1 VRRLVLLLLLL
12 AAGARAQVGP
22 APGYT
27 LFQNN
32 GTPLPRRHIANFT
45 PAGSCVD
52 DPGNGRTTCAMG
64 AGGGGCANVYGIISD
79 GTASASAV
87 GCSDTLQLLGGAG
100 LTDTCV
106 DGAPDACTLA
116 VGAGSCVTVGADT
129 VGVTPGCVAAATATA
144 LAANGTNCTANQGA
158 GGVDASGNAEACT
171 KYMLGIG
178 SSTLGRIPFFNSTD
192 GQTMGQTVCTVS
204 GSNITGCNIATATAL
219 AANGTNCAAGQF
231 PLGVD
236 ASGNAET
243 CSTHLVGL
251 ADTAT
256 ALAADG
262 TNCAANAAAGGVDA
276 SGNAQSCVA
285 PLLTP
290 GAVTDARLVK
300 FSGTGG
306 QATAQAACGE
316 TAGAITGCSL
326 SGNATTATALAAN
339 GTNCAGGQSFALGV
353 DASGNGECATVGTQ
367 TSRLLDTTVHTDTV
381 AAVAPVRGDLVLAN
395 ATPAWGKLAKGAAAT
410 YLRSD
415 GTDPSWTAATAND
428 DFTQYLKLLGRSG
441 GQVADGGTATTEDLT
456 LSANASDPGMFRF
469 HGVPLTLLAG
479 TFNLSDNLASP
490 PTYNAAAATS
500 FRGMDWNFNVTGMP
514 LVLGVVRVDG
524 TYTSGSGQN
533 QLFQTINVFDG
544 AYTATADGAGGSQ
557 PYNSDVFYD
566 RHVTQLTAPTTNTTN
581 SSFDASLLSQLTTGV
596 NATTDGITYTTNRQE
611 IILQPGSENLGNG
624 NSFTLTED
632 SQIDIRDVAYVT
644 RGRCVGGSNP
654 GVLCPNPSPG
664 VACTGGGVCTG
675 ETAVV
680 ETTLNGVRFENHAST
695 SATSKAKHT
704 NTNINAFRCEQNA
717 GTGGTI
723 ALCYQETS
731 TAPNSINGKSRFGDT
746 TVPVTEAV
754 EIAGNTLFDGQAAR
768 NTYVGRH
775 ATANT
780 AGSSYTSQSG
790 GATVAATD
798 KDAGDYILATGLST
812 GTGNGK
818 VRVQAPSKATATG
831 TSDNVLTDRI
841 VVTGAKAVTNN
852 SNTSVVDI
860 GIAASQMAGGTISF
874 ACESTDATNFQ
885 ATAGQINFA
894 GVNKAATMTCSAAV
908 TGTNATAASSGTLA
922 VTATA
927 TTGTALCHVQVN
939 CNSSLTPSSGYP
951 RITYTVML
959 NSGFAA
965 TVAPL

>member
-1 VRRLVLLLLLL
+1 VRRLVLLLLLVV
-12 AAGARAQVGP
+12 AVARAQVGP

-32 GTPLPRRHIANFT
+32 GTPLPRRHIVNFT

-52 DPGNGRTTCAMG
+52 DAGNGRTLCTMA
-64 AGGGGCANVYGIISD
+64 AGGGGAPTTSKYLLQQADAALPNAQDMSALGTGLVKNTTGTGVQSIYGGSGACAAGSFI
-79 GTASASAV
+79 T
-87 GCSDTLQLLGGAG
+87 TLDAGGAK
-100 LTDTCV
+100 TC
-106 DGAPDACTLA
+106 
-116 VGAGSCVTVGADT
+116 
-129 VGVTPGCVAAATATA
+129 
-144 LAANGTNCTANQGA
+144 
-158 GGVDASGNAEACT
+158 ASNA
-171 KYMLGIG
+171 
-178 SSTLGRIPFFNSTD
+178 S
-192 GQTMGQTVCTVS
+192 
-204 GSNITGCNIATATAL
+204 TATAL

-236 ASGNAET
+236 AAGNAET

-290 GAVTDARLVK
+290 GAVTDQRLVK
-300 FSGTGG
+300 FSGVGG
-306 QATAQAACGE
+306 QATAQSACGE

-326 SGNATTATALAAN
+326 SGNAATATALAADGGNCAAGNYAVGVDAAGGAQCSTATLSVGVTGNAGTATALAAN

-381 AAVAPVRGDLVLAN
+381 PAVAPVRGDLMLAN

-415 GTDPSWTAATAND
+415 GTDPAWTAATAND
-428 DFTQYLKLLGRSG
+428 DFTQYLKLAGRTG
-441 GQVADGGTATTEDLT
+441 GQNASGGTATTEDLT
-456 LSANASDPGMFRF
+456 LSANTSDPGMWRF
-469 HGVPLTLLAG
+469 HGVPATPGAASFSLI
-479 TFNLSDNLASP
+479 DNGPSP
-490 PTYNAAAATS
+490 PTYNLGS
-500 FRGMDWNFNVTGMP
+500 VIFFRALDWNFNVSGMP
-514 LVLGVVRVDG
+514 IILGAVKASG
-524 TYTSGSGQN
+524 TYTSGSGQTQFAQTI
-533 QLFQTINVFDG
+533 QLFDAN
-544 AYTATADGAGGSQ
+544 YTATADGTGGNQ
-557 PYNSDVFYD
+557 PFNSDAFYD
-566 RHVTQLTAPTTNTTN
+566 RHVTQITGPTSGAGLANA
-581 SSFDASLLSQLTTGV
+581 SFDASFLSQPTMEL
-596 NATTDGITYTTNRQE
+596 NATTDGITYTTNRQQ
-611 IILQPGSENLGNG
+611 IILGPASRNLGNA
-624 NSFTLTED
+624 NTITLTED
-632 SQIDIRDVAYVT
+632 SQIDLRDVVYVT

-675 ETAVV
+675 ETAFT
-680 ETTLNGVRFENHAST
+680 ETTLNGIRFENHAST

-704 NTNINAFRCEQNA
+704 NTDIHGFRCEQNA
-717 GTGGTI
+717 GTGGTT
-723 ALCYQETS
+723 ALCYQETG
-731 TAPNSINGKSRFGDT
+731 TAPNSINGKWRFGDT

-754 EIAGNTLFDGQAAR
+754 EIAGNTLVDGQAER
-768 NTYVGRH
+768 STYVGRH

-780 AGSSYTSQSG
+780 AGSSYTTQSG

-860 GIAASQMAGGTISF
+860 GIAASQMAGGTVSF
-874 ACESTDATNFQ
+874 NCESTDATNFQ